1 MHLEI
6 FDAVFNR
13 PKTRT
18 VTRSLAWDTNFTVQS
33 QNKAYKAVQ
42 KLSKNSVRSR
52 GAVAPSPLYG
62 TLHTVHTGTLPR
74 GIDTPL
80 FSKQPPHLVSRIRS
94 EVWVYASFQI
104 FSRGRDNLRGISPW
118 GLSHVVSQFNL
129 IQ

>member
-1 MHLEI
+1 MGHKFYCSI
-6 FDAVFNR
+6 A
-13 PKTRT
+13 KQ
-18 VTRSLAWDTNFTVQS
+18 SLQS
-33 QNKAYKAVQ
+33 SAKIIQ
-42 KLSKNSVRSR
+42 KFSQIKG